1 MDLPEHILTIHE
13 QTRMF
18 LGSVLLGLPAGLL
31 LDVFRSLRTLVPH
44 GKVAVFLEDTLFA
57 FLTAV
62 MLQTYAVMFVHSSLR
77 FYCALGAFLGLLLY
91 MLTIGAL
98 WMRFLRGLHGLFSKI
113 RCRIRQKSTEFF
125 VGISKKIKSQKKSV
139 ENT

>member
-1 MDLPEHILTIHE
+1 MDLPEHIFTIRE

-44 GKVAVFLEDTLFA
+44 GKAAVFLEDTLFA

-62 MLQTYAVMFVHSSLR
+62 MLQTYSVMFVHGSLR
-77 FYCALGAFLGLLLY
+77 IYCALGAFLGLLLY
-91 MLTIGAL
+91 LLTIGAL
-98 WMRFLRGLHGLFSKI
+98 WMRFLRTLHRLTSGI
-113 RCRIRQKSTEFF
+113 RCRIRQKSTAFF
-125 VGISKKIKSQKKSV
+125 VRISKKIKPRKKSV

>member
-1 MDLPEHILTIHE
+1 MDLPEHIFTIRE

-44 GKVAVFLEDTLFA
+44 GKAAVFLEDTLFA

-62 MLQTYAVMFVHSSLR
+62 MLQTYSVMFVHGSLR
-77 FYCALGAFLGLLLY
+77 IYCALGTFLGLLLY
-91 MLTIGAL
+91 LLTIGAL
-98 WMRFLRGLHGLFSKI
+98 WMRFLRALHRLTSGI
-113 RCRIRQKSTEFF
+113 RCRIRQKSTTFF
-125 VGISKKIKSQKKSV
+125 VRISKKIKPRKKSV